1 MGKVKTAKRV
11 DCHRFKTE
19 AEIELQKSLI
29 TETKILS
36 NLRKNYMRVLDHIL
50 GEDYYNM
57 ACDVYTCDD
66 FCADDL
72 IKAYDEQVNK
82 THYSELVLG
91 FLGGCIFS
99 CLVIT
104 IMCSIT

>member
-1 MGKVKTAKRV
+1 MGKVKSAKRV
-11 DCHRFKTE
+11 ECHRFKTE

-36 NLRKNYMRVLDHIL
+36 NLRKNYHRVTDHIL

-72 IKAYDEQVNK
+72 IKAYDEAKYDFHYGEFFGGLFIGFILAFTIIVVN
-82 THYSELVLG
+82 
-91 FLGGCIFS
+91 
-99 CLVIT
+99 VI
-104 IMCSIT
+104 